1 MKLRSLVRRRPSPA
15 MAVSMV
21 ALFMSLGGVG
31 YAATQL
37 PNNSIGAAQLKNGAV
52 TNSKIKDSAVTF
64 KKIEPGS
71 VGTVRANTNQLQARV
86 NGTCSSGQGIGAV
99 DSSGKV
105 TCNTALPAEFGTTNN
120 SATVTGTATGVTSV
134 NLPAGASYLAFANP
148 TATVTSS
155 GTVQR
160 VNVSCT
166 LTVGSNTQTRSVTVA
181 TTGTAGDT
189 TSESIPLQVAGPA
202 GTSSVSCLA
211 TAVPGTLPTTSVTAA
226 INAVQTASNS

>member
-1 MKLRSLVRRRPSPA
+1 MNLRSLVRRPSPA

-37 PNNSIGAAQLKNGAV
+37 PNNSVGPAQLKNGAV
-52 TNSKIKDSAVTF
+52 TNSKIKNSAVTF

-86 NGTCSSGQGIGAV
+86 KGTCSSGQGIGAV
-99 DSSGKV
+99 DSTGKV

-120 SATVTGTATGVTSV
+120 SATITGTATGVTSV
-134 NLPAGASYLAFANP
+134 NLPSGASYLALADP
-148 TATVTSS
+148 TATVTGS
-155 GTVQR
+155 GVNQR

-166 LTVGSNTQTRSVTVA
+166 LSVGPNTQTRSATI
-181 TTGTAGDT
+181 TTGTSTGT
-189 TSESIPLQVAGPA
+189 TSMSIPLQVAGPA
-202 GTSSVSCLA
+202 GTSAVSCLA
-211 TAVPGTLPTTSVTAA
+211 SPESGTLPTTSVTSA

>member
-1 MKLRSLVRRRPSPA
+1 
-15 MAVSMV
+15 MAVSSV

-37 PNNSIGAAQLKNGAV
+37 PNNSVGPAQLKNGAV
-52 TNSKIKDSAVTF
+52 TNSKIKDRAVTF
-64 KKIEPGS
+64 KKIEPGA

-86 NGTCSSGQGIGAV
+86 KGTCGSGQGIGAV
-99 DSSGKV
+99 DSTGKV

-120 SATVTGTATGVTSV
+120 SATITGTATGVTSV

-148 TATVTSS
+148 TATVAGS
-155 GTVQR
+155 GTNQR
-160 VNVSCT
+160 VSVSCT
-166 LTVGSNTQTRSVTVA
+166 LAVGSNTQTRSA
-181 TTGTAGDT
+181 TIVTGTTTTT
-189 TSESIPLQVAGPA
+189 TSASIPLQVAGPA

-211 TAVPGTLPTTSVTAA
+211 TPDAGTLPTTSVTSA

>member
-1 MKLRSLVRRRPSPA
+1 
-15 MAVSMV
+15 MAVSLV

-37 PNNSIGAAQLKNGAV
+37 PNNSVGPAQLKNNAV

-64 KKIEPGS
+64 KKIEPGA

-86 NGTCSSGQGIGAV
+86 KGTCGSGQGIGAV
-99 DSSGKV
+99 DSTGKV

-120 SATVTGTATGVTSV
+120 SATITGTATSVTSV

-148 TATVTSS
+148 TATVTGS
-155 GTVQR
+155 GANQR
-160 VNVSCT
+160 VSVSCT
-166 LTVGSNTQTRSVTVA
+166 LSVGSNTQTRSATVV
-181 TTGTAGDT
+181 TGTT
-189 TSESIPLQVAGPA
+189 TSTTSASIPLQVAGPA

-211 TAVPGTLPTTSVTAA
+211 TPDAGTLPTTSVTAA
-226 INAVQTASNS
+226 INGVQTASNS

>member
-1 MKLRSLVRRRPSPA
+1 
-15 MAVSMV
+15 MAVSLV

-37 PNNSIGAAQLKNGAV
+37 PNNSVGAAQLKNNAV

-64 KKIEPGS
+64 KKIEPGA

-86 NGTCSSGQGIGAV
+86 KGTCGSGQGIGAV
-99 DSSGKV
+99 DSTGKV

-120 SATVTGTATGVTSV
+120 SATITGTATSVTSV

-148 TATVTSS
+148 TATVTSGATS
-155 GTVQR
+155 QR

-166 LTVGSNTQTRSVTVA
+166 LAVGSNTQTRSATVM
-181 TTGTAGDT
+181 TTGTAGDNT
-189 TSESIPLQVAGPA
+189 AGSIPLQVAGPA
-202 GTSSVSCLA
+202 GTASVSCQA
-211 TAVPGTLPTTSVTAA
+211 TPVTGTLPTTSVTAA
-226 INAVQTASNS
+226 INGVQTASNS

>member
-71 VGTVRANTNQLQARV
+71 VGIVRANTNQLQARV

-155 GTVQR
+155 GTGQR

-202 GTSSVSCLA
+202 GTASVSCLA
-211 TAVPGTLPTTSVTAA
+211 TAVTGTLPTTSVTAA

>member
-1 MKLRSLVRRRPSPA
+1 
-15 MAVSMV
+15 MAVSLV

-37 PNNSIGAAQLKNGAV
+37 PNNSVGAAQLKNNAV

-64 KKIEPGS
+64 KKIEPGA

-86 NGTCSSGQGIGAV
+86 KGTCGSGQGIGAV
-99 DSSGKV
+99 DSTGKV

-120 SATVTGTATGVTSV
+120 SATITGAATSVTSV
-134 NLPAGASYLAFANP
+134 NLPAGASYLALANP
-148 TATVTSS
+148 TATVTGSGSS
-155 GTVQR
+155 QR
-160 VNVSCT
+160 VSVSCT
-166 LTVGSNTQTRSVTVA
+166 LAVGSNTQTRSATIVTGVS
-181 TTGTAGDT
+181 TGT
-189 TSESIPLQVAGPA
+189 TSASIPLQVAGPA

-211 TAVPGTLPTTSVTAA
+211 TPDSGTLPTTSVTSA

>member
-1 MKLRSLVRRRPSPA
+1 
-15 MAVSMV
+15 MAVSLV

-37 PNNSIGAAQLKNGAV
+37 PNNSVGAAQLKNNAV

-64 KKIEPGS
+64 KKIEPGA

-86 NGTCSSGQGIGAV
+86 KGTCGSGQGIGAV
-99 DSSGKV
+99 DSTGKV

-120 SATVTGTATGVTSV
+120 SATITGTATSVTSV

-148 TATVTSS
+148 TATVTGS
-155 GTVQR
+155 GTSQR
-160 VNVSCT
+160 VSVSCT
-166 LTVGSNTQTRSVTVA
+166 LAVGSNTQTRSATIVTGVS
-181 TTGTAGDT
+181 TGT
-189 TSESIPLQVAGPA
+189 TSASIPLQVAGPA

-211 TAVPGTLPTTSVTAA
+211 TPDAGTLPTTSVTAA
-226 INAVQTASNS
+226 INGVQTASNS

>member
-1 MKLRSLVRRRPSPA
+1 MGVSL
-15 MAVSMV
+15 V
-21 ALFMSLGGVG
+21 ALFLSLGGVG

-37 PNNSIGAAQLKNGAV
+37 PNNSVGAAQLKNNAV
-52 TNSKIKDSAVTF
+52 TNSKIKDSAVTY
-64 KKIEPGS
+64 KKIEPGA

-86 NGTCSSGQGIGAV
+86 KGTCSSGQGIGAI
-99 DSSGKV
+99 DSTGKV

-120 SATVTGTATGVTSV
+120 SATVTGTATSVTSV

-148 TATVTSS
+148 TATVTSGAAS
-155 GTVQR
+155 QR

-166 LTVGSNTQTRSVTVA
+166 LTVGSNTQTRSATVT
-181 TTGTAGDT
+181 TIGTAGDT

-202 GTSSVSCLA
+202 GTSAVSCQA
-211 TAVPGTLPTTSVTAA
+211 TAVTGTLPTTSVTAA

>member
-1 MKLRSLVRRRPSPA
+1 
-15 MAVSMV
+15 MAVSLV

-37 PNNSIGAAQLKNGAV
+37 PNNSVGAAQLKNNAV

-64 KKIEPGS
+64 KKIEPGA

-86 NGTCSSGQGIGAV
+86 KGTCGSGQGIGAV
-99 DSSGKV
+99 DSTGKV

-120 SATVTGTATGVTSV
+120 SATITVAATSVTSV

-148 TATVTSS
+148 TATVTGS
-155 GTVQR
+155 GTNQR

-166 LTVGSNTQTRSVTVA
+166 LAVGSNTQTRSA
-181 TTGTAGDT
+181 TIVTGTSTGT
-189 TSESIPLQVAGPA
+189 TSASVPLQVAGPA
-202 GTSSVSCLA
+202 GTASVSCLA
-211 TAVPGTLPTTSVTAA
+211 TPDTGTLPTTSVTAA
-226 INAVQTASNS
+226 INGVQTASNS

>member
-1 MKLRSLVRRRPSPA
+1 MKLRSLVRGPSPA

-37 PNNSIGAAQLKNGAV
+37 PNNSVGPAQLKNGAV

-86 NGTCSSGQGIGAV
+86 KGTCSSGQGIGAV
-99 DSSGKV
+99 DSTGKV

-120 SATVTGTATGVTSV
+120 SATVTGTSTGVTSV
-134 NLPAGASYLAFANP
+134 NLPAGASYLALANP
-148 TATVTSS
+148 TATVTGS
-155 GTVQR
+155 GAPQR
-160 VNVSCT
+160 VSVSCT
-166 LTVGSNTQTRSVTVA
+166 LSVGSNTQTRSTTIVTGASTA
-181 TTGTAGDT
+181 TTSA
-189 TSESIPLQVAGPA
+189 SIPLQVAGTA
-202 GTSSVSCLA
+202 GTSTVSCLA
-211 TAVPGTLPTTSVTAA
+211 SPESGTLPTTSVTAA

>member
-1 MKLRSLVRRRPSPA
+1 MKLRSLVRRPSPA

-37 PNNSIGAAQLKNGAV
+37 PNNSVGPAQLKNGAV

-86 NGTCSSGQGIGAV
+86 KGTCSSGQGIGAV
-99 DSSGKV
+99 DSNGKV

-120 SATVTGTATGVTSV
+120 SATITGTATGVTSV
-134 NLPAGASYLAFANP
+134 NLPAGASYLALANP
-148 TATVTSS
+148 TATVTGS
-155 GTVQR
+155 GVNQR
-160 VNVSCT
+160 VSVSCT
-166 LTVGSNTQTRSVTVA
+166 LSVGPNTQTRSATI
-181 TTGTAGDT
+181 TTGTSTGT
-189 TSESIPLQVAGPA
+189 TSMSIPLQVAGPA
-202 GTSSVSCLA
+202 GTSTVSCLA
-211 TAVPGTLPTTSVTAA
+211 SPESGTLPTTSVTSA

>member
-1 MKLRSLVRRRPSPA
+1 
-15 MAVSMV
+15 MAVSSV

-37 PNNSIGAAQLKNGAV
+37 PNNSVGPAQLKNGAV

-64 KKIEPGS
+64 KKIEPGA

-86 NGTCSSGQGIGAV
+86 KGTCGSGQGIGAV
-99 DSSGKV
+99 DSTGKV

-120 SATVTGTATGVTSV
+120 SATITGTATGVTSV

-148 TATVTSS
+148 TATVAGS
-155 GTVQR
+155 GTNQR
-160 VNVSCT
+160 VSVSCT
-166 LTVGSNTQTRSVTVA
+166 LAVGSNTQTRSA
-181 TTGTAGDT
+181 TIVTGTTTTT
-189 TSESIPLQVAGPA
+189 TSASIPLQVAGPA

-211 TAVPGTLPTTSVTAA
+211 TPDAGTLPTTSVTSA